1 LSKEKKILK
10 AKDKIK
16 KTIEQEILNKK
27 AQKRVLKQ

>member
-27 AQKRVLKQ
+27 AQKRVLK